1 IGGPLPDPPFVTPEI
16 VSPAER
22 PFRTSPEMTPN
33 ASPPRPPF
41 VPMSE
46 SPPRPPCIVVTQF
59 DEKLGDVYTAAIPAA
74 APPLPP
80 NRVPTPPASA
90 GDDILL
96 FEPALVV
103 VECAVVVPK
112 EDAPGR
118 VAAVPAAQ
126 AAASVPGRQGRQGVG
141 VDRRR
146 ACDVEDRDPVRRAAG
161 PAVPGSSAGH
171 RSVSTDAASDVLEN
185 VTARI
190 AVSRTDQKHRVRV
203 AAGSAVPVR
212 RPTGSTESPAAAG
225 HSVGRVRE

>member
-1 IGGPLPDPPFVTPEI
+1 
-16 VSPAER
+16 
-22 PFRTSPEMTPN
+22 MTPN

-74 APPLPP
+74 APP
-80 NRVPTPPASA
+80 
-90 GDDILL
+90 
-96 FEPALVV
+96 
-103 VECAVVVPK
+103 
-112 EDAPGR
+112 APGS
-118 VAAVPAAQ
+118 A
-126 AAASVPGRQGRQGVG
+126 
-141 VDRRR
+141 
-146 ACDVEDRDPVRRAAG
+146 
-161 PAVPGSSAGH
+161 AGH

-190 AVSRTDQKHRVRV
+190 DVSRTDQKHRVRV
-203 AAGSAVPVR
+203 AAGAAVPVR